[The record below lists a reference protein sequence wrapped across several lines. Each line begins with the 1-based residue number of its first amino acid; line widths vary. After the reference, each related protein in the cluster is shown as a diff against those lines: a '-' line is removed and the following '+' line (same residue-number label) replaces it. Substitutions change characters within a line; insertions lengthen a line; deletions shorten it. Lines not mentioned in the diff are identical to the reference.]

1 MTALDGTVKKPAGK
15 TAGKKTTSATKTSTG
30 KTSVKKAPLRPKPSA
45 KKTETAS
52 KDAAATE
59 EKKAPA
65 TAAKKAPEKTSATA
79 AKKAPEKTP
88 EKTAPATKPV
98 GSTQKESA
106 KPEEKPQG
114 TAPAQEEKK
123 ASTAPASTTATGAE
137 EAGANAPVDPNAVPD
152 APQGEKVVTN
162 LDNEDV
168 GKLFGKLQLV
178 QTIAT
183 DTEFAPGTQTMTNQ
197 DELVRL
203 ANVPNVMITDSK
215 TKPDS
220 KYIAFPY
227 SFGFIVKNTSDEV
240 IPMVKM
246 PEVSKFHMPER
257 DEDGNFKDDNP
268 QDTRRI
274 AEIYAPKRTV
284 LKKFSRMWGHPIK
297 GLDNQNIGE
306 FNYELAPGAATF
318 VTFFELAATLS
329 MSMKLAEHEGHLLA
343 EDVLAPFGGLI
354 LLSAT
359 LKKGNKAALK
369 PAKTHESLVQ
379 LYGYPYERMVQGNV
393 SFRQGAPAEVDA
405 EGNRVPGS
413 RRNVTATDYNW
424 PKVVSLNEIAET
436 RGKKSRYIYEITS
449 DFEEVAQK
457 APADLKPAYEE
468 ARQFLQML
476 VDASVYVKTVRDME
490 KRMKAK
496 ALRRNASVSRPS
508 AQAQWSLSRGNLLA
522 ALAK

>member
-1 MTALDGTVKKPAGK
+1 MTALDGTVKKPEGK

-45 KKTETAS
+45 KKTETAP
-52 KDAAATE
+52 KTAAATE

-65 TAAKKAPEKTSATA
+65 TAAKKAPV
-79 AKKAPEKTP
+79 KTP
-88 EKTAPATKPV
+88 EKTAPATKPA
-98 GSTQKESA
+98 GSAQKTAA
-106 KPEEKPQG
+106 KTEDKPQG
-114 TAPAQEEKK
+114 TASTQEEKK
-123 ASTAPASTTATGAE
+123 ASTAPASASGAE
-137 EAGANAPVDPNAVPD
+137 AGTNAPVDPNAVPD
-152 APQGEKVVTN
+152 APAGEKVVTN

-183 DTEFAPGTQTMTNQ
+183 DTEFAPGTQAMTNQ

-227 SFGFIVKNTSDEV
+227 SFGFIVKNTSEEV

-246 PEVSKFHMPER
+246 PEVSKFHMPEQ

-297 GLDNQNIGE
+297 GLDNQSVGE

-359 LKKGNKAALK
+359 LKKNNKAALK
-369 PAKTHESLVQ
+369 PAKSHEPLVQ

-424 PKVVSLNEIAET
+424 PKVVSLNETAET
-436 RGKKSRYIYEITS
+436 RGKKSRYVYEITS

>member
-45 KKTETAS
+45 KKTETAH
-52 KDAAATE
+52 KAAAATE
-59 EKKAPA
+59 EK
-65 TAAKKAPEKTSATA
+65 
-79 AKKAPEKTP
+79 KTP

-98 GSTQKESA
+98 GSAQKESA
-106 KPEEKPQG
+106 KPEEKSQG

-123 ASTAPASTTATGAE
+123 TSTAPASTTATGAE
-137 EAGANAPVDPNAVPD
+137 NPAANAPVDPNAVPD
-152 APQGEKVVTN
+152 APAGEKVVTN

-183 DTEFAPGTQTMTNQ
+183 DTEFAPGTQAMTNQ

-246 PEVSKFHMPER
+246 PEVSKFHMPEQ

-297 GLDNQNIGE
+297 GLDNQSVGE
-306 FNYELAPGAATF
+306 FNYDLAPGTATF

-329 MSMKLAEHEGHLLA
+329 MSMKLAEHEGHLLD

-359 LKKGNKAALK
+359 LKKNNKAALK
-369 PAKTHESLVQ
+369 PAKSHEPLVQ

-424 PKVVSLNEIAET
+424 PKVVSLNETAET
-436 RGKKSRYIYEITS
+436 RGKKSRYVYEITS

>member
-1 MTALDGTVKKPAGK
+1 MTALDGTVKKP
-15 TAGKKTTSATKTSTG
+15 ATKTSTG

-45 KKTETAS
+45 KKTETAP
-52 KDAAATE
+52 KATAATE

-65 TAAKKAPEKTSATA
+65 TAAKKAPEKT
-79 AKKAPEKTP
+79 PEKS
-88 EKTAPATKPV
+88 ARVTKPV
-98 GSTQKESA
+98 GSAQKEA
-106 KPEEKPQG
+106 PKTVEKPQG
-114 TAPAQEEKK
+114 TVPAQEEKK
-123 ASTAPASTTATGAE
+123 ASTTATGAE
-137 EAGANAPVDPNAVPD
+137 EAGANAPADPNAVPD

-183 DTEFAPGTQTMTNQ
+183 DTEFAPGTQAMTNQ

-246 PEVSKFHMPER
+246 PEVSKFHMPEQ

-297 GLDNQNIGE
+297 GLDNQSVGE

-329 MSMKLAEHEGHLLA
+329 MSMKLAEHEGHLLD

-359 LKKGNKAALK
+359 LKKNNKAALK
-369 PAKTHESLVQ
+369 PAKSHEPLVQ

-424 PKVVSLNEIAET
+424 PKVVSLNETAET
-436 RGKKSRYIYEITS
+436 RGKKSRYVYEITS

>member
-1 MTALDGTVKKPAGK
+1 MTALDGTVKNPAGK
-15 TAGKKTTSATKTSTG
+15 TAAAKKTTSATKTSTG

-45 KKTETAS
+45 KKTETTPKA
-52 KDAAATE
+52 AAATE

-65 TAAKKAPEKTSATA
+65 AAAKKAPEKTS
-79 AKKAPEKTP
+79 
-88 EKTAPATKPV
+88 EKTAPATKPA
-98 GSTQKESA
+98 GSAQKEAA
-106 KPEEKPQG
+106 KTEEKPQG

-123 ASTAPASTTATGAE
+123 ASTEPASTTATGAE
-137 EAGANAPVDPNAVPD
+137 EAGANASVDPNAVPD

-183 DTEFAPGTQTMTNQ
+183 DTEFAPGTQAMTNQ

-297 GLDNQNIGE
+297 GLDNQSVGE
-306 FNYELAPGAATF
+306 FNYELASGAATF

-329 MSMKLAEHEGHLLA
+329 MSMKLAEHEGHLLD

-359 LKKGNKAALK
+359 LKKNNKAALK
-369 PAKTHESLVQ
+369 PAKSHEPLVQ

-413 RRNVTATDYNW
+413 RRNVTATDYNC
-424 PKVVSLNEIAET
+424 PKVVSLNETAET
-436 RGKKSRYIYEITS
+436 RGKKSRYVYEITS

>member
-15 TAGKKTTSATKTSTG
+15 TATEKKTTSATKTSTG

-45 KKTETAS
+45 KKTETAP
-52 KDAAATE
+52 KAAAATE

-65 TAAKKAPEKTSATA
+65 TAAEKAPEK
-79 AKKAPEKTP
+79 KASEKS
-88 EKTAPATKPV
+88 APATKLA
-98 GSTQKESA
+98 GSAQKEA
-106 KPEEKPQG
+106 PKTAEKSQG
-114 TAPAQEEKK
+114 TAPAQEDKQAPTASAPNTESKDTEKV
-123 ASTAPASTTATGAE
+123 
-137 EAGANAPVDPNAVPD
+137 VDPNAVPD
-152 APQGEKVVTN
+152 APEGEKFVTN

-183 DTEFAPGTQTMTNQ
+183 DTEFAPGTQAMTNQ
-197 DELVRL
+197 DELDRL

-215 TKPDS
+215 SKPES

-227 SFGFIVKNTSDEV
+227 SFGFIVKNTSDEP

-257 DEDGNFKDDNP
+257 DEDGNFVDDNP
-268 QDTRRI
+268 QVTRRI
-274 AEIYAPKRTV
+274 AEIYVPKRTV

-297 GLDNQNIGE
+297 GLDNQNIGK

-329 MSMKLAEHEGHLLA
+329 VSMKLAEHEGHLLD
-343 EDVLAPFGGLI
+343 EDVLAPYGGLD

-359 LKKGNKAALK
+359 LKKANKAALK
-369 PAKTHESLVQ
+369 PAKSHESLVQ
-379 LYGYPYERMVQGNV
+379 LYGYPYEVMVQGKV
-393 SFRQGAPAEVDA
+393 GFRQGAPAEVDA

-424 PKVVSLNEIAET
+424 PKVVSLNETVET
-436 RGKKSRYIYEITS
+436 RGTKSRYVYEITS

-496 ALRRNASVSRPS
+496 ALRRKVSDSRPS
-508 AQAQWSLSRGNLLA
+508 AQSRWSLSRSNLLD
-522 ALAK
+522 ALVG

>member
-1 MTALDGTVKKPAGK
+1 MTALDGTVKKPAEK
-15 TAGKKTTSATKTSTG
+15 TAAEKKTTSATKTSTG

-45 KKTETAS
+45 KKTETAP
-52 KDAAATE
+52 KVAAATE

-65 TAAKKAPEKTSATA
+65 TAAKKAPEKT
-79 AKKAPEKTP
+79 PEKST
-88 EKTAPATKPV
+88 PATKPV
-98 GSTQKESA
+98 GSAQKEAA
-106 KPEEKPQG
+106 KTEEKPQG

-123 ASTAPASTTATGAE
+123 TSTAPASTTATGAE
-137 EAGANAPVDPNAVPD
+137 NAGANAPVDPNAVPD

-405 EGNRVPGS
+405 KGNRVPGS

-457 APADLKPAYEE
+457 AHADLKPAYEE

>member
-1 MTALDGTVKKPAGK
+1 MTALDGTVKKPEGK

-45 KKTETAS
+45 KKTETAP
-52 KDAAATE
+52 KTAAATE

-65 TAAKKAPEKTSATA
+65 TAAKKAPV
-79 AKKAPEKTP
+79 KTP
-88 EKTAPATKPV
+88 EKTAPATKPA
-98 GSTQKESA
+98 GSAQKTAA
-106 KPEEKPQG
+106 KTEEKPQG
-114 TAPAQEEKK
+114 TASTQEEKK
-123 ASTAPASTTATGAE
+123 ASTAPASASVA
-137 EAGANAPVDPNAVPD
+137 EAGTNAPVDPNAVPD
-152 APQGEKVVTN
+152 APAGEKVVTN

-183 DTEFAPGTQTMTNQ
+183 DTEFAPGTQAMTNQ

-227 SFGFIVKNTSDEV
+227 SFGFIVKNTSEEV

-246 PEVSKFHMPER
+246 PEVSKFHMPEQ

-297 GLDNQNIGE
+297 GLDNQSVGE

-359 LKKGNKAALK
+359 LKKNNKAALK
-369 PAKTHESLVQ
+369 PAKSHEPLVQ

-424 PKVVSLNEIAET
+424 PKVVSLNETAET
-436 RGKKSRYIYEITS
+436 RGKKSRYVYEITS

>member
-45 KKTETAS
+45 KKTETAP
-52 KDAAATE
+52 KAAAATE

-65 TAAKKAPEKTSATA
+65 TAAKKAPEKKTSE
-79 AKKAPEKTP
+79 KSAPV
-88 EKTAPATKPV
+88 TKPA
-98 GSTQKESA
+98 GNAQKEA
-106 KPEEKPQG
+106 LKPAENPQG

-123 ASTAPASTTATGAE
+123 ASTAPASATGA

-152 APQGEKVVTN
+152 APAGEKVVTN

-183 DTEFAPGTQTMTNQ
+183 DTEFAPGTQAMTNQ

-297 GLDNQNIGE
+297 GLDNQSVGE

-329 MSMKLAEHEGHLLA
+329 MSMKLAEHEGHLLD

-359 LKKGNKAALK
+359 LKKNNKAALK
-369 PAKTHESLVQ
+369 PAKSHEPLVQ

-424 PKVVSLNEIAET
+424 PKVVSLNETAET
-436 RGKKSRYIYEITS
+436 RGKKSRYVYEITS

-457 APADLKPAYEE
+457 ASADLKPAYEE

>member
-1 MTALDGTVKKPAGK
+1 MTALDGTVRKPAGK
-15 TAGKKTTSATKTSTG
+15 TAAAKKTTSATKTSTG

-52 KDAAATE
+52 AAAAATE

-65 TAAKKAPEKTSATA
+65 AA

-88 EKTAPATKPV
+88 EKSAPATKPV
-98 GSTQKESA
+98 GSAQKEAA
-106 KPEEKPQG
+106 KTEEKPQG

-123 ASTAPASTTATGAE
+123 ASTAPTSTTATGAE

-457 APADLKPAYEE
+457 APADLKPGYEE

>member
-15 TAGKKTTSATKTSTG
+15 TAAEKKTTSATKTSTG

-45 KKTETAS
+45 KKTETAP
-52 KDAAATE
+52 KVAATTE

-65 TAAKKAPEKTSATA
+65 AA

-114 TAPAQEEKK
+114 TAPVKEEKK

-152 APQGEKVVTN
+152 APAGEKVVTN

-297 GLDNQNIGE
+297 GLDNQSVGE
-306 FNYELAPGAATF
+306 FNYDLAPGAATF

-329 MSMKLAEHEGHLLA
+329 MSMKLAEHEGHLLD

-436 RGKKSRYIYEITS
+436 RGKKSRYVYEITS